1 MKSIMEYLRLILF
14 VSGVLLGVQV
24 PAFVDQYGQRLQAH
38 TQEAKLSLDEF
49 QRDADRFFAGD
60 IQKLISHYQQNPD
73 QVINAGGDSIEAIYQ
88 RYQLLNGA
96 LNQFNQTAYSR
107 FEQVAFEPMEDIRQE
122 VWNNF
127 SHTIMLDT
135 RAIAIGLVLGFLL
148 SLICELCLVGCGKG
162 CKHAYRALK
171 PKGQPALKSEHD

>member
-1 MKSIMEYLRLILF
+1 MKSIMDYLRLILF

-38 TQEAKLSLDEF
+38 TQEAKLSLAEF

-60 IQKLISHYQQNPD
+60 LDKLINHYQQNPD

-88 RYQLLNGA
+88 RYQLLSGA
-96 LNQFNQTAYSR
+96 LNQFNQTAYSS

-122 VWNNF
+122 VWHNF

-135 RAIAIGLVLGFLL
+135 RAIGIGLVLGFLL
-148 SLICELCLVGCGKG
+148 SLACELCLVGCGKG
-162 CKHAYRALK
+162 CKHAYRAIRPKSK
-171 PKGQPALKSEHD
+171 PKSKLEA